1 MSKEKK
7 GGRRAAK
14 PLNYESQRLAFGDKL
29 FFNPVITLS
38 SLLDLELETTD
49 IGIWVRFANDII

>member
-38 SLLDLELETTD
+38 LELETAD
-49 IGIWVRFANDII
+49 IGKWVRFANDII